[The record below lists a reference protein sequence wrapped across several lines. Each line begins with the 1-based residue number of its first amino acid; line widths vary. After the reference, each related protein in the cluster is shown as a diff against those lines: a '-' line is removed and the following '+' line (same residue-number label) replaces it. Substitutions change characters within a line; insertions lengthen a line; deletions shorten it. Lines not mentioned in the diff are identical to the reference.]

1 MKLFT
6 ITNKNMERLSLTQWM
21 TKHKVST
28 QETNL
33 NLAIA
38 RALNSLDLQTK
49 HEHKSIIKL

>member
-1 MKLFT
+1 
-6 ITNKNMERLSLTQWM
+6 MESLSLTQWM